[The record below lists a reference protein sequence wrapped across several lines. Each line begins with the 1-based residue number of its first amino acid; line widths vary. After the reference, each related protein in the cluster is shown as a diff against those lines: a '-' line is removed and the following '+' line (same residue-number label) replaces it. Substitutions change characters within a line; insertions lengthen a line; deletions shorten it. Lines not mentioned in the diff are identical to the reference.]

1 MSQYYDKSIVCPF
14 YVCERKLTG
23 VNCYKIAC
31 EPIKL
36 TKDLQISFATS
47 EKRNAYKAR
56 YCRNLKNYKNCPIAE
71 MLFDKYI
78 CEE

>member
-14 YVCERKLTG
+14 YICERKLTG
-23 VNCYKIAC
+23 VNCFKIAC

-47 EKRNAYKAR
+47 EQRQMFKTI
-56 YCRNLKNYKNCPIAE
+56 YCRNLINYKCCPIAN
-71 MLFDKYI
+71 MLFDIYRNN
-78 CEE
+78 E